1 MATPMSDTIVAT
13 PAQIPRGSQLVRQ
26 TRKWWLYQNVATDRT
41 YLVMAAGP
49 GRARLLTYAGRVMPP
64 CCR

>member
-1 MATPMSDTIVAT
+1 MAQPLSDEVVAA
-13 PAQIPRGSQLVRQ
+13 PAGSQLVKN
-26 TRKWWLYQNVATDRT
+26 TRAWSLYHNGATSRT

-49 GRARLLTYAGRVMPP
+49 GRARLVTYAGRTVPP